1 MKASTSQNPSSNEP
15 RDAFLSELSIFSVQ
29 TEAVAKLRRGVLV
42 KSLAKLDGN
51 TGKLEAKVQLLM
63 DEIEASFLI
72 IRRKLLS

>member
-15 RDAFLSELSIFSVQ
+15 RDAFLSELSILSVQ
-29 TEAVAKLRRGVLV
+29 TKAVANLRPGVFV
-42 KSLAKLDGN
+42 KSLAELDGN

>member
-15 RDAFLSELSIFSVQ
+15 RDAFLSELSILSVQ
-29 TEAVAKLRRGVLV
+29 TKAVAKLRPGVFV
-42 KSLAKLDGN
+42 KSLAELDGN